1 MARWLES
8 NEKHKLTA
16 IEYFQ
21 PTRTLKK
28 QYNKIQK
35 DFYRAENRIYFGTD
49 NFYYDLEIKICV
61 V

>member
-1 MARWLES
+1 MARWLEL
-8 NEKHKLTA
+8 NEKHNLIA

-21 PTRTLKK
+21 PTRTLTK

-49 NFYYDLEIKICV
+49 NFYCDLEIKICV